1 MKAIVCTQYGPPEVL
16 QLQEVEKPTPKDHE
30 VLIRIHATV
39 VTAGDCTVSLR
50 GQPFFSRLVTGRFV
64 TGLRTPRTTIFG
76 FELAGEI
83 EAVGKKVQ
91 RYKEGDQVF
100 GGTTLR
106 LGAHAEYICLP
117 EDGPIAIK
125 PTNMTYEEA
134 AAIVEGALTALPCLR
149 DIVNLQSG
157 QKVLIIGASGSIGT
171 AAVQLSKHFGG
182 EVTGVCSTVN
192 LELVKS
198 LGADRVIDYTQEDFT
213 RSGQTY
219 DVILAIVGHCT
230 FSSCRDLLKPG
241 GVYLTDKPSLG
252 VIPHILKLNRKR
264 AILAFTGVR
273 PASAKCRDLA
283 FIREL
288 IEAGKLTAVIDCCYP
303 LEQIVDAY
311 RYVEK
316 GHKKG
321 NVVITV
327 AQNAYS
333 APVSEINKQQG
344 WI

>member
-1 MKAIVCTQYGPPEVL
+1 MKAVVCTRYGPPEVL
-16 QLQEVEKPTPKDHE
+16 QLHEVAKPTPRHNE

-39 VTAGDCTVSLR
+39 VTAGDCKVSLR
-50 GQPFFSRLVTGRFV
+50 GQPFFSRVVTGRFA

-83 EAVGKKVQ
+83 EAVGRDVT
-91 RYKEGDQVF
+91 RYKKGDMIF

-125 PTNMTYEEA
+125 PTNMAYEEA
-134 AAIVEGALTALPCLR
+134 AAIVEGAMTALPCLR
-149 DIVNLQSG
+149 DLAKIQKG
-157 QKVLIIGASGSIGT
+157 QQVLIIGASGSTGT
-171 AAVQLSKHFGG
+171 AAVQLARYFGA

-213 RSGQTY
+213 QNGQTY
-219 DVILAIVGHCT
+219 DVIFAIAGNST
-230 FSSCRDLLKPG
+230 FSRCRDSLKPE
-241 GVYLTDKPSLG
+241 GVYLTDKPTLA

-264 AILAFTGVR
+264 AILAYTGVR
-273 PASAKCRDLA
+273 SASAKCKDLA

-288 IEAGKLTAVIDCCYP
+288 IEAGKLKVVIDRCYP
-303 LEQIVDAY
+303 LEQIVEAY

-327 AQNAYS
+327 AHDDREEAQA
-333 APVSEINKQQG
+333 
-344 WI
+344 

>member
-1 MKAIVCTQYGPPEVL
+1 MKAIVCAKYGPPEVL
-16 QLQEVEKPTPKDHE
+16 QLQEVAKPAPKHNE

-39 VTAGDCTVSLR
+39 VTAGDCNVSLR
-50 GQPFFSRLVTGRFV
+50 GHPFISRLVTGQF
-64 TGLRTPRTTIFG
+64 TNGLRTPRTTIFG

-83 EAVGKKVQ
+83 EAVGKDVT

-117 EDGPIAIK
+117 EDVITIK
-125 PTNMTYEEA
+125 PANMTYEEA
-134 AAIVEGALTALPCLR
+134 AAIVEGAMTALPCLR
-149 DIVNLQSG
+149 DLAKIRKG
-157 QKVLIIGASGSIGT
+157 QQVLIIGASGSTGT
-171 AAVQLSKHFGG
+171 AAVQLAKYFGA

-198 LGADRVIDYTQEDFT
+198 LGADKVIDYTQEDFT
-213 RSGQTY
+213 QNGQTY
-219 DVILAIVGHCT
+219 DVIFAIAGPST
-230 FSSCRDLLKPG
+230 FSRCRDSLKPG

-252 VIPHILKLNRKR
+252 VVPHILKLNRKK
-264 AILAFTGVR
+264 AILAYTGLR
-273 PASAKCRDLA
+273 PASVKCKDLS

-288 IEAGKLTAVIDCCYP
+288 IEAGKLKVVIDRCYP
-303 LEQIVDAY
+303 LEQIVEAY

-316 GHKKG
+316 GHKRG

-327 AQNAYS
+327 A
-333 APVSEINKQQG
+333 
-344 WI
+344 